1 MIRLLAC
8 DLDGTLADRDGHI
21 GDATV
26 AALERA
32 RRRGILTVLATGRL
46 PFALPPFLD
55 RLGITT
61 EPFIAA
67 QGALI
72 GYRDGRLLR
81 RLTLATDVARAA
93 AVVAHRWGAGMAY
106 FHEDEILIDRY
117 VFPPEQYEAWF
128 GHHGRLVPDAV
139 ERLDGRLIKFM
150 AIHPRVE
157 VIPDLIMALRT
168 ELGTRAE
175 VVRSWH
181 HFVEGTTPGADKGA
195 ALAWLCD
202 RLGIR
207 REEVLAIGDGGN
219 DVTMLRW
226 AGYSAAPADADPAAL
241 AVAGWVAPPMSQ
253 QPVAAALAHFLD
265 DG

>member
-1 MIRLLAC
+1 MPIRLLAC

-26 AALERA
+26 AAWDRA

-61 EPFIAA
+61 EPIIAA

-72 GYRDGRLLR
+72 GYRDGCLLR
-81 RLTLATDVARAA
+81 RLALATAVARKA
-93 AVVAHRWGAGMAY
+93 AVVAHRLGAGMAY

-117 VFPPEQYEAWF
+117 VFPPEQYTAWF
-128 GHHGRLVPDAV
+128 GHHGRLVPDAE

-150 AIHPRVE
+150 AIHPQEAR
-157 VIPDLIMALRT
+157 IPELVAALRAA
-168 ELGTRAE
+168 LGPHAE

-202 RLGIR
+202 RLGIG

-241 AVAGWVAPPMSQ
+241 SVAGWVAPPLAAE
-253 QPVAAALAHFLD
+253 PVAAALAHFL
-265 DG
+265 G